1 MVKEKLTLSVDKDV
15 IEKAK
20 KIGINISDITE
31 KVLRGYTSAERPEG
45 SLYDGYKQLFD
56 SITPL
61 LKEFGVDMKIAGTME
76 QLENDKGELSE
87 WYIDIFLEPDGSF
100 WNDTFETS
108 FQDIKKIDLR
118 AFLSPEKILSNL
130 VDVLAK
136 SEEAKK
142 EKISEILMA
151 KRIIDAM
158 AETLVKNDSIKTK
171 AKLKEE
177 TKIYNATQNPRE
189 NMKNEGT

>member
-76 QLENDKGELSE
+76 QLENDKGEL
-87 WYIDIFLEPDGSF
+87 
-100 WNDTFETS
+100 
-108 FQDIKKIDLR
+108 
-118 AFLSPEKILSNL
+118 
-130 VDVLAK
+130 
-136 SEEAKK
+136 
-142 EKISEILMA
+142 
-151 KRIIDAM
+151 
-158 AETLVKNDSIKTK
+158 
-171 AKLKEE
+171 
-177 TKIYNATQNPRE
+177 
-189 NMKNEGT
+189 